1 MPRNVEIKAKVS
13 NLDAFRK
20 AALALSDTPGS
31 LIIQKDT
38 FFAVAQGRLKLRNFG
53 NGLGELI
60 RYHRPD
66 ATGPKVSDYSISPT
80 SDPDGLTDLLSRV
93 MPVLGVVAKERTLFM
108 AGRTRIHLDDVQGL
122 GWFMELEVVL
132 TEEETPVDGEVEA
145 QRLMKILGI
154 NKDDLVEGAYLDML
168 LARG

>member
-1 MPRNVEIKAKVS
+1 
-13 NLDAFRK
+13 
-20 AALALSDTPGS
+20 
-31 LIIQKDT
+31 
-38 FFAVAQGRLKLRNFG
+38 
-53 NGLGELI
+53 LI